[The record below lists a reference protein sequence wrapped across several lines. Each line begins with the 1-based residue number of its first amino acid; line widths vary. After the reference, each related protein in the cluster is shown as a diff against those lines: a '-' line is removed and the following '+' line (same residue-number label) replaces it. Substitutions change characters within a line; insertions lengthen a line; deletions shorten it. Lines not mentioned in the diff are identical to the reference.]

1 MPKKTS
7 RSNPSPTSASE
18 DITNSAFSF
27 ASSAGE
33 LLNSLNNRPV
43 SDVEG
48 LQEVKHIGE
57 RFVEFACIPASK
69 QKAFLFEIT
78 SALREWALGQIS
90 YGDYY
95 HEYIK
100 MRYDANALYRGLSR
114 MIDMLKQP
122 LPNAG
127 IKLDRA
133 CGFVF
138 TKRMGKYSKDYLVDL
153 REQLS
158 ILIEG
163 LDDAI
168 QSLGRAG
175 QARPNKNLSAING
188 YPRLTSLV
196 FALGCAARRADGALT
211 AHRKDGPKGT
221 LILALNELRSCLL
234 RKAPPL
240 AELLP
245 DRDRH
250 PVANYERILKEARTS
265 VFTPSDYF
273 ASSRWL
279 RINPTRR
286 PL

>member
-1 MPKKTS
+1 MPEKTS
-7 RSNPSPTSASE
+7 RRNASPTSANT

-27 ASSAGE
+27 ALSASE

-43 SDVEG
+43 SDIEG
-48 LQEVKHIGE
+48 LQEVKRIGE
-57 RFVEFACIPASK
+57 RFVECACIPASK
-69 QKAFLFEIT
+69 QKEFLFEIT
-78 SALREWALGQIS
+78 SALREWALGQIN

-100 MRYDANALYRGLSR
+100 MRYDANALYRRLSR
-114 MIDMLKQP
+114 MIDMLMQP

-127 IKLDRA
+127 LKLDRA
-133 CGFVF
+133 CGFVL
-138 TKRMGKYSKDYLVDL
+138 TKSTGEHTKDYLVDL

-168 QSLGRAG
+168 QSLGYAG
-175 QARPNKNLSAING
+175 QACPKKNLSAING

-221 LILALNELRSCLL
+221 LIIALNELRSCLL
-234 RKAPPL
+234 RTAPPL

-250 PVANYERILKEARTS
+250 PVANYERILKEARSS

-273 ASSRWL
+273 ASSRL
-279 RINPTRR
+279 
-286 PL
+286 L